1 MFRVVARSLLLSSER
16 QPRYTAER
24 SFMREPGDGAEI
36 FPMRKTW
43 PQRTAEGLI
52 ITEFFL
58 HLPSICKVYLTPTLV
73 SVGIRGGEKDRGR
86 VSRSTWCG
94 KEGTS

>member
-1 MFRVVARSLLLSSER
+1 
-16 QPRYTAER
+16 
-24 SFMREPGDGAEI
+24 MREPGDGAEI

-52 ITEFFL
+52 IAEFFL

>member
-1 MFRVVARSLLLSSER
+1 M
-16 QPRYTAER
+16 
-24 SFMREPGDGAEI
+24 EI

-43 PQRTAEGLI
+43 SQSTAEGLI

-58 HLPSICKVYLTPTLV
+58 HLPSICKVYLIPILV
-73 SVGIRGGEKDRGR
+73 SVEIWGGEKDRGR
-86 VSRSTWCG
+86 VSRSTRCG